1 VYVYCACSVVWL
13 LGDDMKTDLFEK
25 VRAAFGK
32 IGDTN
37 PVPPQRPPHVNN
49 FDGGDDGYVKRILD
63 RMEVLLIAQDEGRM
77 KRAIN
82 ARRDISEHLKIDYFV
97 VMRVIHYLFESK
109 AIKARFDRESR
120 NS

>member
-1 VYVYCACSVVWL
+1 
-13 LGDDMKTDLFEK
+13 MKTELLE
-25 VRAAFGK
+25 RIRSAFGK

-37 PVPPQRPPHVNN
+37 PVPPQRPPRVNN
-49 FDGGDDGYVKRILD
+49 FDGGDDGYIKRILD

-82 ARRDISEHLKIDYFV
+82 ARHDISEHLKIDHFV
-97 VMRVIHYLFESK
+97 VMRVINYLFESN